1 MIEDLNKSL
10 SEYLKL
16 LRFKQKKSQEE
27 TAMLLNISR
36 NTYTIWENNPIALS
50 LENIL
55 KIGKVL
61 DEDIIIFFKEYVAKS
76 NDKNK
81 N

>member
-16 LRFKQKKSQEE
+16 LRFKHKKSQEE

>member
-1 MIEDLNKSL
+1 
-10 SEYLKL
+10 
-16 LRFKQKKSQEE
+16 
-27 TAMLLNISR
+27 MLLNISR